1 MSLTLSNP
9 FLSQGSFG
17 TVFSPARQS
26 WPTRL
31 LLSAGIEINNI
42 WTILNK
48 VPSDEIASKLEAE
61 LAERG
66 IDMIGCVNYD
76 AGIFHSCLEG
86 LSLGKGSAGKDI
98 GDVFDSLVSKTRLG
112 HELI

>member
-1 MSLTLSNP
+1 L
-9 FLSQGSFG
+9 
-17 TVFSPARQS
+17 
-26 WPTRL
+26 
-31 LLSAGIEINNI
+31 
-42 WTILNK
+42 
-48 VPSDEIASKLEAE
+48 SDEIASKLEAE

-86 LSLGKGSAGKDI
+86 LSLGNGSAGKDI